1 MDDNSAGWFVLLDLF
16 ANVPSLFVYIGVYL
30 LVSFASVALFRKV
43 QVAEWK
49 AWVPI
54 VREWE
59 MFKLA
64 GMSPWWSI
72 ILPVVSVVL
81 ATVGSFAMLFTIIA
95 AIQRGISGTPGDGI
109 AFGLTA
115 VFVFFAVILAW
126 VVFTLIIT
134 ILMMNRVNR
143 GFGQSLW
150 LTLLGVVCYPAWVAV
165 LGWGGA
171 EWYDSARVSR
181 VGVLRFPNGSEAV
194 LRSNRVVLGSS
205 AVKDGL
211 PAGIQLVTVRDPAGT
226 VAPFHAQLDRVGSA
240 WQLSDLGTQTGTYVV
255 DASGQSF
262 RISQPVIA
270 ANRLML
276 GQVRVDVSA

>member
-30 LVSFASVALFRKV
+30 LVSFASLSLFRKV
-43 QVAEWK
+43 RVAEWK
-49 AWVPI
+49 AWVPV

-72 ILPVVSVVL
+72 ILPAISLVL
-81 ATVGSFAMLFTIIA
+81 ATVGSFAMFFTIIA
-95 AIQRGISGTPGDGI
+95 AIQRGISGTPGEGI

-115 VFVFFAVILAW
+115 VFVFFAVILLWA
-126 VVFTLIIT
+126 VFTLVIM
-134 ILMMNRVNR
+134 ILMMNRVGR
-143 GFGQSLW
+143 GFGQSGW

-165 LGWGGA
+165 LGWGSA
-171 EWYDSARVSR
+171 EWFDTSRAARE
-181 VGVLRFPNGSEAV
+181 GLLRFPNGSEVV

-205 AVKDGL
+205 TTKDGL
-211 PAGIQLVTVRDPAGT
+211 PAGTQLVTMYDPAGT
-226 VAPFHAQLDRVGSA
+226 VAPFHAQLDRIGVA
-240 WQLSDLGTQTGTYVV
+240 WQLSDLGTHTGTYVV
-255 DASGQSF
+255 DANEQSF

-270 ANRLML
+270 ASKLML
-276 GQVRVDVSA
+276 GQVRVDVVA

>member
-72 ILPVVSVVL
+72 ILPAVSIVL
-81 ATVGSFAMLFTIIA
+81 VTVGSFAMFFTIIA

-165 LGWGGA
+165 LGWGSA
-171 EWYDSARVSR
+171 EWYDSARVGR
-181 VGVLRFPNGSEAV
+181 AGVLRFPNGSEVV

-211 PAGIQLVTVRDPAGT
+211 PAGTQLVTVRDPAGT